1 MYLQLMPNDVKQL
14 HVAVMK
20 NDAITVGKL
29 IEQGVTSACNVCASC
44 PVGDEDGV
52 DSSSTNM
59 YLQLMPNDV
68 KQLHVAVMKNDA
80 ITVGKLIEQGVD
92 VNFPWV
98 SEPNSCAVKHGISP
112 LNEAVAL
119 NHTIIA
125 LKLIEAG
132 ADVNEIDAKGMSPLC
147 RACHFGNEKLVK
159 KLVAGGA
166 KVNLSRKIEQSPL
179 WFAILCLTQCK
190 AGLLPQYESVI
201 RTLLCAGAE
210 VRVRN
215 ASGKSPLHL
224 VCSYMVADVVPIFVD
239 FGARVDEADMHF
251 RTPLFDCVAHSGSV
265 PFSKAVQRH
274 RQFAVAEQ
282 LLKAGCDDLDLAIWI
297 EKCSSNAVS
306 QVQQCGLTFL
316 YDWCLGN
323 VNRPLKLKNLCR
335 LKLHDHFGG
344 VFQTSLCVSYLD
356 IPTTLRQFLCR
367 ETFFKFNIT

>member
-1 MYLQLMPNDVKQL
+1 MYLQLMPTEVKQL

-20 NDAITVGKL
+20 NDSVTV
-29 IEQGVTSACNVCASC
+29 
-44 PVGDEDGV
+44 
-52 DSSSTNM
+52 SS
-59 YLQLMPNDV
+59 
-68 KQLHVAVMKNDA
+68 
-80 ITVGKLIEQGVD
+80 LIEQGVD

-119 NHTIIA
+119 NHTRIA
-125 LKLIEAG
+125 LMLIDAG
-132 ADVNEIDAKGMSPLC
+132 ADVNEVDSKGMSPLC

-159 KLVAGGA
+159 RLVERGA
-166 KVNLSRKIEQSPL
+166 RVNLSRKIEHSPL

-210 VRVRN
+210 VRVPN
-215 ASGKSPLHL
+215 AVGKSPLHF
-224 VCSYMVADVVPIFVD
+224 VCQYMIAPVIPIFVD
-239 FGARVDEADMHF
+239 FGAVVDMADMHF
-251 RTPLFDCVAHSGSV
+251 HTPLFDCISYSGNT
-265 PFSKAVQRH
+265 PFSKTVQRY

-282 LLKAGCDDLDLAIWI
+282 LLKADCDDLDIAVWI
-297 EKCSSNAVS
+297 ERCSPNAVTQIAQS
-306 QVQQCGLTFL
+306 SDFTYLHS
-316 YDWCLGN
+316 WCLEN

-356 IPTTLRQFLCR
+356 IPLTLRLYLCR
-367 ETFFKFNIT
+367 ETFYHFQTT